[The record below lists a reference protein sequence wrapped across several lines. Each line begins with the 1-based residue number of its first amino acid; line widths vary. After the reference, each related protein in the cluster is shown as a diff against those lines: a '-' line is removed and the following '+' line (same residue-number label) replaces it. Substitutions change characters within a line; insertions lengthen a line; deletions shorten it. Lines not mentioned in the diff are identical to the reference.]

1 MLQIDPKMQPISSAS
16 RIGKQ
21 QNKDKAKFV
30 TGKKAHAISHNEGT
44 APVANIS
51 DMLFL
56 QEIDQL
62 EQDTK
67 NLEEFAKKAFK
78 VLNDLQLDLL
88 QGRISA
94 DRITKLREVL
104 KNSQFIIST
113 PQLAEIANQI
123 NIRLEVEVA
132 KIEVST
138 SNTNH

>member
-16 RIGKQ
+16 RVGKQ
-21 QNKDKAKFV
+21 QNKEKTKFV
-30 TGKKAHAISHNEGT
+30 TGKKTREISHNEGT
-44 APVANIS
+44 SAVANIS

-56 QEIDQL
+56 QEIDQF

-94 DRITKLREVL
+94 DRVVKLREVL

-123 NIRLEVEVA
+123 NIRLEVEMA
-132 KIEVST
+132 KIEVAT
-138 SNTNH
+138 SGH

>member
-16 RIGKQ
+16 RVGKQ
-21 QNKDKAKFV
+21 QNKEKTKFV
-30 TGKKAHAISHNEGT
+30 TGKKTREISHNEGT
-44 APVANIS
+44 SAVANIS

-56 QEIDQL
+56 QEIDQF

-94 DRITKLREVL
+94 DRIVKLREVL

-132 KIEVST
+132 KIEVAT
-138 SNTNH
+138 SGH

>member
-1 MLQIDPKMQPISSAS
+1 MLQIDPKMQPLSSAS
-16 RIGKQ
+16 RVGKQ
-21 QNKDKAKFV
+21 QNKEKTKFV
-30 TGKKAHAISHNEGT
+30 TGKKAHEVSHNEGT
-44 APVANIS
+44 SAVANIS

-67 NLEEFAKKAFK
+67 NLEEYAKKAFK

-88 QGRISA
+88 QGKIST
-94 DRITKLREVL
+94 DRIIKLREVL

-132 KIEVST
+132 KIEVAT
-138 SNTNH
+138 FGY

>member
-16 RIGKQ
+16 RVSKQ
-21 QNKDKAKFV
+21 QNKEKTKFV
-30 TGKKAHAISHNEGT
+30 TGKKTREISHNEGT
-44 APVANIS
+44 SAVANIS

-67 NLEEFAKKAFK
+67 NLEEYAKKAFK

-88 QGRISA
+88 QGKIST
-94 DRITKLREVL
+94 DRIVKLREVL

-132 KIEVST
+132 KIEVAT
-138 SNTNH
+138 LGR

>member
-16 RIGKQ
+16 RVGKQ
-21 QNKDKAKFV
+21 QNKEKTKFV
-30 TGKKAHAISHNEGT
+30 TGKKTREISHNEGT
-44 APVANIS
+44 SAVANIS

-56 QEIDQL
+56 QEIDQF

-94 DRITKLREVL
+94 DRVVKLREVL

-123 NIRLEVEVA
+123 NIRLEVEMA
-132 KIEVST
+132 KIEVAT
-138 SNTNH
+138 SEH

>member
-1 MLQIDPKMQPISSAS
+1 MLQIDPKMQPISSSS
-16 RIGKQ
+16 RVGKQ
-21 QNKDKAKFV
+21 QNKEKAKFV
-30 TGKKAHAISHNEGT
+30 TGKKTREISHNEGT
-44 APVANIS
+44 SAVANIS

-56 QEIDQL
+56 QEIDQF

-88 QGRISA
+88 QGQISA
-94 DRITKLREVL
+94 DRIVKLREVL

-113 PQLAEIANQI
+113 PQLAEIAKQI

-132 KIEVST
+132 KIEVAT
-138 SNTNH
+138 GH